1 MNKIEFAA
9 LKYYNNVIS
18 DECLYVGMLFHNLS
32 TGRVDFKHISNF
44 KRFQA
49 FDDEADV
56 NFVKHYL
63 AGIKHQV
70 ESNIFNYQN
79 AFSISDY
86 SRVYVNEFRF
96 SNVITINVEDNEDY
110 VTNFSK
116 TYLKY
121 DLAKN
126 KRLSK
131 DEERKNIKRILMASN
146 LEFSEPKISGDYE
159 ENVTFDY
166 IVGNY
171 AIKMFSFKGKNASK
185 LVPAAKQWSF
195 SADELR
201 NRYKVV
207 FLYDEDDVPSINMV
221 LGILRKNA
229 KVFRVQ
235 EGLEYILKSTS
246 ERQLA

>member
-1 MNKIEFAA
+1 MNTIEFAA

-56 NFVKHYL
+56 TFVKHYL
-63 AGIKHQV
+63 AGIKNQV
-70 ESNIFNYQN
+70 ESNIFNYQE
-79 AFSISDY
+79 AFSISEY
-86 SRVYVNEFRF
+86 SKVYVNEFRF

-110 VTNFSK
+110 VSNFSR

-121 DLAKN
+121 DLSKN

-131 DEERKNIKRILMASN
+131 DEERKNIKRILMTSN
-146 LEFSEPKISGDYE
+146 LEFSTPKISGDYE
-159 ENVTFDY
+159 ENVSFDY
-166 IVGNY
+166 IVGDY

-185 LVPAAKQWSF
+185 LVPSAKQWSF
-195 SADELR
+195 SADELK
-201 NRYKVV
+201 NRYNVV
-207 FLYDEDDVPSINMV
+207 FLYDEDDIPSINMILSI
-221 LGILRKNA
+221 LGKNA
-229 KVFRVQ
+229 KVFRIQ
-235 EGLEYILKSTS
+235 EGLEYILKTTAD
-246 ERQLA
+246 RQFS